1 MTLYLNKHII
11 ICLMINKLNLKK
23 LIFFPGLINIQI
35 NYINITKI
43 FLIAFTIV
51 LLGLSFSEAK
61 KKEKEEEE
69 KDCLYCNK
77 YEKLKE
83 WPESER
89 PEAFI
94 YEEVDYPKEMFH
106 KQNKT
111 SKLRQGESGKKVYAR
126 FVKGKG
132 QLNKYQHLMIRDMA
146 YFEALFN
153 EMLNDKNASVET
165 LEGLKKGR
173 EAMRMSLQISPKA
186 KTSEAVLKFWAT
198 GKMLKLAH
206 KKNKKKKKKKAK
218 IDPEI
223 SQRAAVLANMKKQIA
238 TAKVNAQR
246 AATIE
251 AQKQIET
258 TK

>member
-1 MTLYLNKHII
+1 
-11 ICLMINKLNLKK
+11 MINNLLLKK
-23 LIFFPGLINIQI
+23 KYFKLFSKILFSTILIFILS
-35 NYINITKI
+35 TS
-43 FLIAFTIV
+43 
-51 LLGLSFSEAK
+51 LLEAAK
-61 KKEKEEEE
+61 KKKDEE
-69 KDCLYCNK
+69 KDCLYCKK

-83 WPESER
+83 WPENER

-94 YEEVDYPKEMFH
+94 YEEINYPEGMF
-106 KQNKT
+106 KKMEGST
-111 SKLRQGESGKKVYAR
+111 SKRRQAAAGGKVYAR

-132 QLNKYQHLMIRDMA
+132 RLNKNQHLMIRDMA

-153 EMLNDKNASVET
+153 EMLNDPKASVET

-186 KTSEAVLKFWAT
+186 KASEAVVKFWAT
-198 GKMLKLAH
+198 GKMLLIAH
-206 KKNKKKKKKKAK
+206 KKNKKKKKKKSK

-223 SQRAAVLANMKKQIA
+223 AERAAVLANMKKQIA

-251 AQKQIET
+251 AQKQIEET
-258 TK
+258 N

>member
-61 KKEKEEEE
+61 KKEKEEE

>member
-1 MTLYLNKHII
+1 
-11 ICLMINKLNLKK
+11 MIKKLNLKK
-23 LIFFPGLINIQI
+23 FFFFPGSIKTQI

-51 LLGLSFSEAK
+51 FFGLSFSEAK
-61 KKEKEEEE
+61 KKEKEEE

-77 YEKLKE
+77 YEKLEE